1 MISNQSELTPEQ
13 AIETIASRAARLL
26 QTQDRVLIAIDGQ
39 SASGKSTTAKLL
51 AERLGAT
58 VFHMDDFFLQ
68 PQMRTPERLATP
80 GGNVDIE
87 RFVRDVLP
95 HLLAG
100 EPVSLERYDCHLDEL
115 LPPVEIAPRPVVII
129 EGAYS
134 LHPLLNPHYDI
145 KVFYQIDP
153 ALQRARILARNGEE
167 MLQMFLNRWIP
178 LEHKYFTAFDVEQSC
193 DFIVT
198 AE

>member
-1 MISNQSELTPEQ
+1 MIPNQPELTPAQ
-13 AIETIASRAARLL
+13 AIEAIASRAIQLL
-26 QTQDRVLIAIDGQ
+26 QTQPCVLIAIDGQ
-39 SASGKSTTAKLL
+39 SASGKSTAAKLL
-51 AERLGAT
+51 AERLGAN

-68 PQMRTPERLATP
+68 PHMRTPERLATP

-87 RFVRDVLP
+87 RFIRDVLP

-100 EPVSLERYDCHLDEL
+100 ETVSLERYDCHLDEL
-115 LPPVEIAPRPVVII
+115 LPPVEIAPRAVSII

-134 LHPLLNPHYDI
+134 LHPMLKSHYDI
-145 KVFYQIDP
+145 KVFCKVAP

-167 MLQMFLNRWIP
+167 MLHLFESRWIP

-193 DFIVT
+193 DFVVA

>member
-1 MISNQSELTPEQ
+1 MISNQSELALEQ
-13 AIETIASRAARLL
+13 AIEAITSRAARLL
-26 QTQDRVLIAIDGQ
+26 QTQKRVLIAIDGQ
-39 SASGKSTTAKLL
+39 SASGKSTAAKLL
-51 AERLGAT
+51 AERLDAA

-68 PQMRTPERLATP
+68 PHMRTPERLATP
-80 GGNVDIE
+80 GGNVDVE
-87 RFVRDVLP
+87 RFIRDVLP

-100 EPVSLERYDCHLDEL
+100 ETVSLERYDCHLDEL
-115 LPPVEIAPRPVVII
+115 LPPVELAPRPVSII

-134 LHPLLNPHYDI
+134 LHPLLKPHYDI
-145 KVFYQIDP
+145 RVFCKIAP

-167 MLQMFLNRWIP
+167 MLQLFESRWIP

-193 DFIVT
+193 DFVVA

>member
-13 AIETIASRAARLL
+13 AIEAIASRAARLL
-26 QTQDRVLIAIDGQ
+26 QTQNRVLIAIDGQ
-39 SASGKSTTAKLL
+39 SASGKSTAAKLL

-68 PQMRTPERLATP
+68 PHMRTPERLAAP

-115 LPPVEIAPRPVVII
+115 LPPVEIAPRPVSII

-134 LHPLLNPHYDI
+134 LHPLLNQHYDVR
-145 KVFYQIDP
+145 VFYQIAP
-153 ALQRARILARNGEE
+153 ALQRARILSRNGEE
-167 MLQMFLNRWIP
+167 MLQLFESRWIP
-178 LEHKYFTAFDVEQSC
+178 LEHEYFSAFEIKQSC
-193 DFIVT
+193 DFVVA

>member
-13 AIETIASRAARLL
+13 AIEAIAGRAARLL
-26 QTQDRVLIAIDGQ
+26 QTQNRVLIAIDGQ
-39 SASGKSTTAKLL
+39 SASGKSTAAKLL

-95 HLLAG
+95 RILAG
-100 EPVSLERYDCHLDEL
+100 ETVSLERYDCHLDEL

-153 ALQRARILARNGEE
+153 ALQRARILSRNGEE

-193 DFIVT
+193 DFVVT

>member
-13 AIETIASRAARLL
+13 AIEAIASRAIQLL
-26 QTQDRVLIAIDGQ
+26 QTQPRVLIAIDGQ
-39 SASGKSTTAKLL
+39 SASGKSTAARLL
-51 AERLGAT
+51 AERLSAT

-68 PQMRTPERLATP
+68 PHMRTPERLSTP

-87 RFVRDVLP
+87 RFIRDVLP

-100 EPVSLERYDCHLDEL
+100 EAVFLERYDCHLDEL
-115 LPPVEIAPRPVVII
+115 LPPVEIAPRSVSII

-134 LHPLLNPHYDI
+134 LHPLLKPHYDI
-145 KVFYQIDP
+145 KVFYQIAP
-153 ALQRARILARNGEE
+153 ALQRARILSRNGKE
-167 MLQMFLNRWIP
+167 MLQLFESRWIP
-178 LEHKYFTAFDVEQSC
+178 LEHKYFAAFDVKQSC
-193 DFIVT
+193 DFVVT